1 MNMNTMTVRLTH
13 EQASLIKNL
22 LNKERMHYKSIQ
34 DNPLSSPGAYLKTIE
49 STLSAMAQDTISKTP
64 QSE

>member
-34 DNPLSSPGAYLKTIE
+34 EDPLTSTGVYLQTIE
-49 STLSAMAQDTISKTP
+49 STLSAMAQDTISKAP
-64 QSE
+64 

>member
-34 DNPLSSPGAYLKTIE
+34 EDLLSTGVYLKTIE
-49 STLSAMAQDTISKTP
+49 STLSAMAQDTISKAP
-64 QSE
+64 